1 MGIGGQAVRRA
12 VFLDRDGVINE
23 AVVRRGKPYA
33 PASPAETRI
42 VDDAPQALGLLKKAG
57 FQLAVISN
65 QPDVARGTQTREAVE
80 AINALLARQLP
91 LNLFEICY
99 HDDADGCECRKPKPG
114 LIYRSAKALSVDP
127 ASGFVI
133 GDRWRDIEAGRTA
146 GCRTVWIDRG
156 YEEKQPIGYDF
167 RANSLFDAVEWILQ
181 HVGQKMNGGVGT

>member
-1 MGIGGQAVRRA
+1 MRRA

-42 VDDAPQALGLLKKAG
+42 VVDASQALGLLKKAG

-80 AINALLARQLP
+80 AINAVLARQLP
-91 LNLFEICY
+91 LDWFEICY

-127 ASGFVI
+127 AAGFVI
-133 GDRWRDIEAGRTA
+133 GDRWRDIDAGRTA

-156 YEEKQPIGYDF
+156 YEEKQPTGYDF
-167 RANSLFDAVEWILQ
+167 RASSLFDAVEWILQ
-181 HVGQKMNGGVGT
+181 QVGQKLNGGVGT